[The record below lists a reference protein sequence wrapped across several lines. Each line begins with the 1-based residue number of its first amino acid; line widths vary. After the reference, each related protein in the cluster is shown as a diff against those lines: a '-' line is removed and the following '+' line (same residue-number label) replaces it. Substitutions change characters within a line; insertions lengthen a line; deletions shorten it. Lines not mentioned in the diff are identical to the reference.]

1 MPIIQMIDKN
11 LAPSRYQALKFGLW
25 IGMASIT
32 MMFAALT
39 SAYLVRRPAGNW
51 YEFKLPVQFF
61 VSTIIIIASSI
72 TMEWAYKNLK
82 KQNQRNYNYGIVLTF
97 GLGILFLVSQILSWK
112 ALVAS
117 GITIDLSVSGSF
129 LYALSG
135 IHAVHVIGGI
145 AAIMVC
151 VANAFLNSF
160 TVSSMRLLKVDLVRQ
175 YWHFVDILW
184 IYLLLFLILQ

>member
-61 VSTIIIIASSI
+61 ISTLIIIASSI
-72 TMEWAYKNLK
+72 TMEWAYKSLK
-82 KQNQRNYNYGIVLTF
+82 NQNQRNYNYGIILTF
-97 GLGILFLVSQILSWK
+97 VLGILFLISQILSWK

-117 GITIDLSVSGSF
+117 GITINLSVSGSF

-135 IHAVHVIGGI
+135 IHAAHVIGGI

-151 VANAFLNSF
+151 VANAFLSSF
-160 TVSSMRLLKVDLVRQ
+160 TVNSMRLLKIDLVRQ

>member
-72 TMEWAYKNLK
+72 TLEWAYKSLK
-82 KQNQRNYNYGIVLTF
+82 NQNQKNYNYGIVLTF

>member
-51 YEFKLPVQFF
+51 YEFKLPIQFF
-61 VSTIIIIASSI
+61 VSTLIIIASSI

-82 KQNQRNYNYGIVLTF
+82 NQNQKNYNYGIVLTF

>member
-11 LAPSRYQALKFGLW
+11 LGPSRYQALKFGLW

-61 VSTIIIIASSI
+61 ISTLIIIASSF
-72 TMEWAYKNLK
+72 TMEWAYKSLK
-82 KQNQRNYNYGIVLTF
+82 GNKQKQYNYGIVLTF
-97 GLGILFLVSQILSWK
+97 ILGIVILVAQILSWK
-112 ALVAS
+112 ALMAT

-135 IHAVHVIGGI
+135 IHAAHVVGGI
-145 AAIMVC
+145 AAIMAC
-151 VANAFLNSF
+151 VANAFLLSF
-160 TVSSMRLLKVDLVRQ
+160 TVSPMRLLKIDLVRQ

>member
-72 TMEWAYKNLK
+72 TMEWAYKSLK
-82 KQNQRNYNYGIVLTF
+82 NQNQKNYNYGIVLTF

-175 YWHFVDILW
+175 YWHFVDIIW

>member
-1 MPIIQMIDKN
+1 MIDKN

-51 YEFKLPVQFF
+51 YEFKLPIQFF
-61 VSTIIIIASSI
+61 VSTLIIIASSI

-82 KQNQRNYNYGIVLTF
+82 NQNQKNYNYGIVLTF

>member
-1 MPIIQMIDKN
+1 MPIIQMIDNN

-51 YEFKLPVQFF
+51 YEFKLPIQFF
-61 VSTIIIIASSI
+61 VSTLIIIASSI

-82 KQNQRNYNYGIVLTF
+82 NQNQKNYNYGIVLTF